1 MNDLQLVEKCKN
13 WDLRYFGKLYDRYID
28 KIYKFV
34 YIKTNNVEISEN
46 ITSDIFCTVINKIF
60 TLSIKDNI
68 SFKSWIYKIAF
79 NKLKDFYKN
88 KKEEVSLDDFFWIK
102 IEENII
108 ENVDNKDYVQKVF
121 NFLWTL
127 KELEREIIIL
137 KIWEDL
143 NYKEISDI
151 TWKSVDNCKK
161 IVSVGLKTINTNF
174 AITLNKLNDK
184 LKSSLEFK
192 KKLRKKIDVIINNE
206 KKKYFKKK
214 YFFFSVLSFCFAI
227 FWLYYFLWD
236 HLFYNNLINEDKYI
250 GKKSELYLKVK
261 KELEVEKIS
270 IKEVDDLE
278 KDIFSWEIED
288 NQIIDIL
295 WDEEFINII
304 DVFEDADNLIDLT
317 FDDYCEKEWWRIVIV
332 KNDKICKIWT
342 KECNESGFENGVC
355 DFE

>member
-79 NKLKDFYKN
+79 NKLKDFYKT

-161 IVSVGLKTINTNF
+161 IVSRGLKTINANF
-174 AITLNKLNDK
+174 
-184 LKSSLEFK
+184 
-192 KKLRKKIDVIINNE
+192 
-206 KKKYFKKK
+206 
-214 YFFFSVLSFCFAI
+214 VLVFI
-227 FWLYYFLWD
+227 FM
-236 HLFYNNLINEDKYI
+236 LI
-250 GKKSELYLKVK
+250 L
-261 KELEVEKIS
+261 
-270 IKEVDDLE
+270 
-278 KDIFSWEIED
+278 
-288 NQIIDIL
+288 
-295 WDEEFINII
+295 
-304 DVFEDADNLIDLT
+304 
-317 FDDYCEKEWWRIVIV
+317 
-332 KNDKICKIWT
+332 
-342 KECNESGFENGVC
+342 
-355 DFE
+355 